1 MAEVTLALVLFTD
14 ASRVN
19 VHELRHDVGLP
30 VRLLAVGLPL
40 TIGFG
45 TAVAFG
51 IVPGVSLWVAA
62 TIGAIVAPTD
72 AALGATIM
80 EDTRIPNRVRR
91 LLNVESGLNDGIATP
106 FVNLFLAG
114 AVTTEVIHSTSVLG
128 AAADLLVGAGG
139 RRRGRTGR
147 RLGAGPGQRRRV
159 ERSGL
164 PDPGRPGPGP
174 AAPTAPPSRPTA
186 TGSSPHSSPGWPSVR
201 WCVGT
206 SRRWSTSPRRPEG
219 CCR

>member
-1 MAEVTLALVLFTD
+1 MGLVVTHGPLAFIHFDPHSSTVRSLAEVTLALVLFTD

-19 VHELRHDVGLP
+19 VHRLRHDLGLP

-51 IVPGVSLWVAA
+51 LVPGVSLWVAA
-62 TIGAIVAPTD
+62 AIGAIVAPTD
-72 AALGATIM
+72 AALGASIM

-114 AVTTEVIHSTSVLG
+114 AVTTEMIHSTSVLG
-128 AAADLLVGAGG
+128 AARRPAHRRRGG
-139 RRRGRTGR
+139 RRGGTGR
-147 RLGAGPGQRRRV
+147 RLGAGPGHR
-159 ERSGL
+159 L
-164 PDPGRPGPGP
+164 GRGVML
-174 AAPTAPPSRPTA
+174 AFAP
-186 TGSSPHSSPGWPSVR
+186 
-201 WCVGT
+201 
-206 SRRWSTSPRRPEG
+206 
-219 CCR
+219 